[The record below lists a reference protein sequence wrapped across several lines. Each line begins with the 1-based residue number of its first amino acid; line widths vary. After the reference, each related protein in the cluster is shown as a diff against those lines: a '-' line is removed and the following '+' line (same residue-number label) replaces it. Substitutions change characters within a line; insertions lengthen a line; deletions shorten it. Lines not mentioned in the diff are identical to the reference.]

1 MKVLISPLAL
11 FGGLLLFGIFGGNK
25 VFGATVLGLTR
36 THSGAGVTVKV
47 TYLNPKE
54 TESVR
59 FEVVLDT
66 HSVNLDGYDLKVL
79 SVLRDETGKEYQ
91 STQVENKGSG
101 HHREIILIF
110 PKSSS
115 GAKRLDL
122 VIKDIAKV
130 KERSFSWH
138 LSQ

>member
-1 MKVLISPLAL
+1 MKVLIPTLAL
-11 FGGLLLFGIFGGNK
+11 FGELLLFGIFGGSK
-25 VFGATVLGLTR
+25 VFGATVPGLTR
-36 THSGAGVTVKV
+36 THSGGGVTVKV
-47 TYLNPKE
+47 TYLNPQG
-54 TESVR
+54 TGDAR

-66 HSVNLDGYDLKVL
+66 HSVNLDGYDLRAL
-79 SVLRDETGKEYQ
+79 SILRDETGKEYQ

-115 GAKRLDL
+115 GAKQIELM
-122 VIKDIAKV
+122 VKDIAGI
-130 KERSFSWH
+130 KERSFRWD

>member
-1 MKVLISPLAL
+1 MKRFGYVLVGIILVGL
-11 FGGLLLFGIFGGNK
+11 FAASDGY
-25 VFGATVLGLTR
+25 GAAAPGLTR

-47 TYLNPKE
+47 TYLNPQG
-54 TESVR
+54 TDGSR

-66 HSVNLDGYDLKVL
+66 HSVNLDGYDLKEL

-91 STQVENKGSG
+91 STQVENKESG

-130 KERSFSWH
+130 KERSFSWD
-138 LSQ
+138 LR

>member
-66 HSVNLDGYDLKVL
+66 HSVNLDGYDLKTL
-79 SVLRDETGKEYQ
+79 ALLRDETGKELQ
-91 STQVENKGSG
+91 PTQVENKGSG
-101 HHREIILIF
+101 HHREFFLTF
-110 PKSSS
+110 PKPSD
-115 GAKRLDL
+115 GANRLEL
-122 VIKDIAKV
+122 VIKNIARV
-130 KERSFSWH
+130 KERPFRWE
-138 LSQ
+138 LQ

>member
-1 MKVLISPLAL
+1 MKRFGCVLVGIILVGL
-11 FGGLLLFGIFGGNK
+11 FAASDGY
-25 VFGATVLGLTR
+25 GAAAPGLTR

-54 TESVR
+54 TESIR

-66 HSVNLDGYDLKVL
+66 HSANLDGYDLKTL
-79 SVLRDETGKEYQ
+79 ALLRDETGKELQ
-91 STQVENKGSG
+91 PTQVENKGSG

-110 PKSSS
+110 SKSSS

-122 VIKDIAKV
+122 MIKDIAKV
-130 KERSFSWH
+130 KERSFSWD